1 MKRYIVPFRENL
13 RSGNI
18 AQRFEQND
26 RTLLEGPEHIA
37 TIKKENLEKERIS
50 MMGFGL
56 LFLLPLLFL
65 AKFFWIVIL
74 ALFIG
79 VMIRRFSFRHAYSY
93 AYQYGTPS
101 AQPSAL
107 DILRQRYAR
116 GEIDAVTFDQMRE
129 RLEASSGPRQQ

>member
-1 MKRYIVPFRENL
+1 MS
-13 RSGNI
+13 SGDI
-18 AQRFEQND
+18 AQRFRQHN
-26 RTLLEGPEHIA
+26 RVLLEGPKHVA
-37 TIKKENLEKERIS
+37 TIKKENVEKERIS
-50 MMGFGL
+50 MMLGFGYGL

-79 VMIRRFSFRHAYSY
+79 VMIRRFSFRHAQRY
-93 AYQYGTPS
+93 AYTYGTPS

-129 RLEASSGPRQQ
+129 RLEATTGPQQL

>member
-1 MKRYIVPFRENL
+1 MVPFIEN
-13 RSGNI
+13 
-18 AQRFEQND
+18 Q
-26 RTLLEGPEHIA
+26 
-37 TIKKENLEKERIS
+37 EKERIS

-56 LFLLPLLFL
+56 LFLLPLLFF
-65 AKFFWIVIL
+65 AKFFWIVLL

-79 VMIRRFSFRHAYSY
+79 LLVRRFSYRHAYRY
-93 AYQYGTPS
+93 GYMYGTPYS
-101 AQPSAL
+101 TPTAQSSAL

>member
-1 MKRYIVPFRENL
+1 
-13 RSGNI
+13 
-18 AQRFEQND
+18 
-26 RTLLEGPEHIA
+26 
-37 TIKKENLEKERIS
+37 

-56 LFLLPLLFL
+56 LFLLPLLFV

-74 ALFIG
+74 ALLIG
-79 VMIRRFSFRHAYSY
+79 VMIRRFSFRHAYRY

-101 AQPSAL
+101 AQSSAL
-107 DILRQRYAR
+107 DILSQRYAR

>member
-1 MKRYIVPFRENL
+1 
-13 RSGNI
+13 
-18 AQRFEQND
+18 
-26 RTLLEGPEHIA
+26 
-37 TIKKENLEKERIS
+37 
-50 MMGFGL
+50 MMLGFGHGL

-65 AKFFWIVIL
+65 AKFFWIVFL

-79 VMIRRFSFRHAYSY
+79 FMIRRFSLRHAYRY

-129 RLEASSGPRQQ
+129 RLEASSEPRQQ

>member
-1 MKRYIVPFRENL
+1 
-13 RSGNI
+13 
-18 AQRFEQND
+18 
-26 RTLLEGPEHIA
+26 LLEGPENIA

-50 MMGFGL
+50 MMLGFGHGL

-79 VMIRRFSFRHAYSY
+79 FMIRRFSFRHAHRY
-93 AYQYGTPS
+93 AYTYGTPS

-129 RLEASSGPRQQ
+129 RLEATSGPQQL

>member
-1 MKRYIVPFRENL
+1 
-13 RSGNI
+13 
-18 AQRFEQND
+18 
-26 RTLLEGPEHIA
+26 
-37 TIKKENLEKERIS
+37 

-56 LFLLPLLFL
+56 LFLLPLLFV

-74 ALFIG
+74 ALLIG
-79 VMIRRFSFRHAYSY
+79 FMIRRFSLRHAYRY
-93 AYQYGTPS
+93 AYQYGTPT

>member
-1 MKRYIVPFRENL
+1 
-13 RSGNI
+13 
-18 AQRFEQND
+18 
-26 RTLLEGPEHIA
+26 LLEGPEHIA
-37 TIKKENLEKERIS
+37 TIKRENREKERIS

-74 ALFIG
+74 VLLIG
-79 VMIRRFSFRHAYSY
+79 FMIRRFSFRHAYRY
-93 AYQYGTPS
+93 AYQYGTPA

-107 DILRQRYAR
+107 DILHQRYAR
-116 GEIDAVTFDQMRE
+116 GEIDAVTFEQMRE